1 MTNEWDDPPA
11 DEDEDE
17 EIGPG
22 HPGDPDYDL
31 SEAHGYTWEPERNN
45 WPLPPVLM
53 ALVTVLV
60 VIALVLPGLLIFLR
74 YG

>member
-1 MTNEWDDPPA
+1 MTSETPPPDDE
-11 DEDEDE
+11 EDEDE

-22 HPGDPDYDL
+22 HPDYDL
-31 SEAHGYTWEPERNN
+31 SEAHPYSWEPKRDN
-45 WPLPPVLM
+45 WPLPPGLM

-60 VIALVLPGLLIFLR
+60 IIALVLPGLLIFLR